1 MGKLKTSVRLFGGVP
16 TIHVNGVPVTGLMHW
31 NRNMQAEDVRLFA
44 ESGIR
49 FFSFIGN
56 LDLGDG
62 TSTDD
67 GIRTGFRTMTA
78 EFINVTIDAI
88 LKECPEALVIPRFRL
103 QASDA
108 WKSRHPGSL
117 MRYYNLEKHVFED
130 GDMVSLGN
138 DIWITDALE
147 ALRNSVRFCERQ
159 WGEHIPG
166 YHSDSATARNTSGTG
181 EPKSRITIRQCCRT
195 SGTGWQTA
203 IKQIP
208 PSATHGMIRL

>member
-103 QASDA
+103 QASDG
-108 WKSRHPGSL
+108 WKSWKMLLQHTT
-117 MRYYNLEKHVFED
+117 
-130 GDMVSLGN
+130 
-138 DIWITDALE
+138 I
-147 ALRNSVRFCERQ
+147 RN
-159 WGEHIPG
+159 GESIFPVIIP
-166 YHSDSATARNTSGTG
+166 DSATARNTSGTG